1 VGIGDPLA
9 CVAGFGGVLRYN
21 MRGGARAI
29 DPEEPAMSSST
40 HRPAACLLLLASVTA
55 WAGAR
60 EDIQASMNKV
70 LAARSYHATMDLA
83 GSHPMRNEIDFV
95 APDRYRMTLPM
106 GTQTIIGDT
115 MIMNINGMQM
125 KVPMPKGTLT
135 RWRDPAN
142 MDKNMATMSVQ
153 ALGAD
158 VVDGQPAK
166 KYRVTN
172 TQPQPSE
179 STLWI
184 GANGY
189 PLQIQ
194 VNGKAMGKSTTTTI
208 HYSRFNDPTLR
219 VEAP

>member
-1 VGIGDPLA
+1 MSLSA
-9 CVAGFGGVLRYN
+9 LRYV
-21 MRGGARAI
+21 G
-29 DPEEPAMSSST
+29 P
-40 HRPAACLLLLASVTA
+40 LLLLASATA
-55 WAGAR
+55 WAGGK
-60 EDIQASMNKV
+60 EEIEASMQKI

-153 ALGAD
+153 VLGAD

-219 VEAP
+219 VQAP